1 LKVLNKGPVNALIL
15 ATGVS
20 SVATQLLTIREF
32 LAQFAGN
39 EWTIAVIFFNWL
51 VLGGLGTF
59 LARPAGRGLLP
70 ASPAALARLSMVASA
85 LPVAHLL
92 AIRMLRDLFFTF
104 GTQAGFYGLL
114 AFSFFTTAPYCLLIG
129 FLLPYTLLVLRS
141 RAPGY
146 AGVTVYMTDNIGDVA
161 GGALFSFVLVFLTTP
176 MTALVITGF
185 PLLIAALWLFTTT
198 RQIRPATLAG
208 AGAAALVL
216 LAGLAVEQASL
227 APGQGEIVHY
237 KESRYGRIVVTRR
250 QLQHT
255 LFLDGRPV
263 AGAHD
268 PQAAEEMAHYPL
280 AQIDAPGRV
289 LLVSALPGIL
299 REIQK
304 HRPGH
309 IDYVELDPAVAGA
322 MFRFGL
328 ISPFP
333 NVTVIHQDA
342 RRMLAGPGPAY
353 DAIIVCL
360 PEPDTFQLNRFY
372 TESFFVQARQ
382 RLAPGGV
389 LAFAMEGFD
398 AYVADADRQKLSTVY
413 NTAARVFAHVA
424 LVPGGKTFFLC
435 SNRPV
440 TLDIPARLEKKGVP
454 TVHISGYFHGTVTP
468 LRIAGLSALL
478 NPAAPVNTDLSPVL
492 MQQMFARWF
501 SLFGQSPAPFF
512 LAAGLVLAL
521 WLVRASAGEVVLFS
535 NGFVHMAAEILAIFA
550 FQIFFGYIYF
560 QIGLLVTVFL
570 AGLLPGA
577 WMGQRLQQRSKTTI
591 LGLDALLIV
600 LVGGFVLL
608 LYGMKASL
616 GPWAYLVFGVAVSW
630 ACGFQFAAI
639 LQRFG
644 DTHKLA
650 VNAFSAD
657 LVGAAFGALAASTL
671 LIPRFGVAGTAMALV
686 ALKLISM
693 IVAGIH
699 HETDHPA

>member
-1 LKVLNKGPVNALIL
+1 LKMLNKGPVNALIL

-20 SVATQLLTIREF
+20 SVAAQLLTIREF

-59 LARPAGRGLLP
+59 LALPAGRGLLP
-70 ASPAALARLSMVASA
+70 VSPAALARLSIVAA
-85 LPVAHLL
+85 VLPVAHLL
-92 AIRMLRDLFFTF
+92 AIRILRDLFFTF
-104 GTQAGFYGLL
+104 GAQAGFYGLL
-114 AFSFFTTAPYCLLIG
+114 TFSFFTTAPYCLLIG
-129 FLLPYTLLVLRS
+129 FLLPYSLLVLRS
-141 RAPGY
+141 QAPGY
-146 AGVTVYMTDNIGDVA
+146 AGACVYMTDNIGDVA
-161 GGALFSFVLVFLTTP
+161 GGALFSFVLIFLTTP
-176 MTALVITGF
+176 MTALMITGF
-185 PLLIAALWLFTTT
+185 FLLIAALWLFVVT
-198 RQIRPATLAG
+198 RQLRPATLAG
-208 AGAAALVL
+208 AGAAALIL
-216 LAGLAVEQASL
+216 MAGPAVEQATL
-227 APGQGEIVHY
+227 APGQGEVVHY
-237 KESRYGRIVVTRR
+237 KESRYGRIVVTRH

-255 LFLDGRPV
+255 LFVNGRPV
-263 AGAHD
+263 AGTYD

-280 AQIDAPGRV
+280 AQVDTPGRV
-289 LLVSALPGIL
+289 LLVSALSGIL
-299 REIQK
+299 DEIDK

-322 MFRFGL
+322 MFRFDL
-328 ISPFP
+328 LSPAP

-342 RRMLAGPGPAY
+342 RRLLAGPGPVY

-372 TESFFVQARQ
+372 TESFFVQARR

-398 AYVADADRQKLSTVY
+398 AYVAEADRRKLSTVY

-435 SNRPV
+435 SNRPL
-440 TLDIPARLEKKGVP
+440 TLDIPDRLEKKGVS
-454 TVHISGYFHGTVTP
+454 TAHVSGYFHGAITP
-468 LRIAGLSALL
+468 RRVAYLSAQID
-478 NPAAPVNTDLSPVL
+478 PAAPVNTDLSPVL
-492 MQQMFARWF
+492 MQQMFTRWF

-512 LAAGLVLAL
+512 LAAGLVLAA

-577 WMGQRLQQRSKTTI
+577 WMGQRLQQRSRTTI
-591 LGLDALLIV
+591 LGADALLIV

-608 LYGMKASL
+608 LYGMKANP
-616 GPWAYLVFGVAVSW
+616 GPWAYLVFGFAVSW
-630 ACGFQFAAI
+630 VCGFQFAAI

-644 DTHKLA
+644 DTHKRA

-657 LVGAAFGALAASTL
+657 LVGAAFGALAASIL
-671 LIPRFGVAGTAMALV
+671 LIPRFGLAGTAMVLTG
-686 ALKLISM
+686 LKLISM
-693 IVAGIH
+693 LVMGMH
-699 HETDHPA
+699 HETDLPA